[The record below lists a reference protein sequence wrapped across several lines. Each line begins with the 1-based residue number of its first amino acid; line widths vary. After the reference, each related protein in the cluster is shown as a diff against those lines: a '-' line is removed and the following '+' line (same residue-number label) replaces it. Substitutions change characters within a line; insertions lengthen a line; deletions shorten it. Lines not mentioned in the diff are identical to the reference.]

1 MKKNKNYE
9 WKLEL
14 NRRKYISVRTEI
26 SNFFENPPIHE
37 QQQLRVDKIVF
48 QANDQAV
55 ERRFRRARLLSVSN
69 YNTRMACLPFDK

>member
-14 NRRKYISVRTEI
+14 NRRKFISVRTEI
-26 SNFFENPPIHE
+26 SNFFENPSIHE
-37 QQQLRVDKIVF
+37 QQQLRVDKVVF

-55 ERRFRRARLLSVSN
+55 ETAVSKSE
-69 YNTRMACLPFDK
+69 TALGIQL

>member
-55 ERRFRRARLLSVSN
+55 ETAVSKSE
-69 YNTRMACLPFDK
+69 TALGIQL

>member
-14 NRRKYISVRTEI
+14 NRRNFISVRTEI

-37 QQQLRVDKIVF
+37 QQQLRVDKVVF

-55 ERRFRRARLLSVSN
+55 EMAVSKSE
-69 YNTRMACLPFDK
+69 TALGIQL